1 MVYLLLHSNDVG
13 YIFTQIVRGGG
24 GCGLASLQRG
34 FPKMQFHILR
44 ILAVDWRYEGSEY
57 Y

>member
-1 MVYLLLHSNDVG
+1 MMWARYLHKLFVG
-13 YIFTQIVRGGG
+13 EG